1 VGSSTGA
8 SAGRGE
14 ATEIDS
20 RGSSSLP
27 EEASA
32 SGAGAAGVAGGT
44 VVFTAAG
51 ERFTIKLPR
60 FAGSALREARAAA
73 ARAAAESGEAREAPA
88 AERGA
93 GVDAGGGSCGGDS
106 SSSSLSS
113 TAAAATEE
121 DGVPPADNTADK
133 VPAGCSNSPSSGGGA
148 DDDGATED
156 MRDGA
161 REPISQA
168 QLTCQRGEGS
178 SVDAGSGCCRR
189 GGGRSEEIRPAAAT
203 HAARART
210 REPFR
215 HNQDVPYFIVRR
227 RIFEVLVSANFLLE
241 HFQPVRRC
249 QDWNYLMEID
259 RAKMETMHNSMC
271 NAHGT

>member
-14 ATEIDS
+14 ATDIDS

-88 AERGA
+88 AEGGA
-93 GVDAGGGSCGGDS
+93 GVDAGGGSCG
-106 SSSSLSS
+106 
-113 TAAAATEE
+113 AT
-121 DGVPPADNTADK
+121 PLRLP
-133 VPAGCSNSPSSGGGA
+133 
-148 DDDGATED
+148 
-156 MRDGA
+156 
-161 REPISQA
+161 
-168 QLTCQRGEGS
+168 
-178 SVDAGSGCCRR
+178 CRR
-189 GGGRSEEIRPAAAT
+189 WQPRQRRKTACRLQTTRQTRFRPAAAT
-203 HAARART
+203 ALQAAAGQTMTGPQRT
-210 REPFR
+210 
-215 HNQDVPYFIVRR
+215 
-227 RIFEVLVSANFLLE
+227 
-241 HFQPVRRC
+241 
-249 QDWNYLMEID
+249 
-259 RAKMETMHNSMC
+259 
-271 NAHGT
+271 